1 MGERKGDNG
10 RQQDLE
16 LLPFAIRFAS
26 VSARN
31 EHFMRMLP
39 NGRESTVGDGGV
51 GGGIPQLRDDNLIKF
66 SLCVRWAGGGGV
78 AGRWAGALVSF
89 LTARWGNQRA
99 HCAAPLKVPQ

>member
-1 MGERKGDNG
+1 M
-10 RQQDLE
+10 
-16 LLPFAIRFAS
+16 PFAIRFAS

-39 NGRESTVGDGGV
+39 NGRECWGAGS
-51 GGGIPQLRDDNLIKF
+51 IPQLRDDNLIKF
-66 SLCVRWAGGGGV
+66 SLCVRWAGQSTGGV